1 MIGRKTYF
9 CSMMITRKEIITSMA
24 FLLFLTGF
32 TSLTLSL
39 VGIRWKFLA
48 WIDQYS
54 ALAGLLVKIGMIL
67 LSIILLVIINTNSE
81 EE

>member
-1 MIGRKTYF
+1 MIV
-9 CSMMITRKEIITSMA
+9 TRKDIVTTVA

-39 VGIRWKFLA
+39 VGIRWSFLA
-48 WIDQYS
+48 WIDDIS
-54 ALAGLLVKIGMIL
+54 TLLGFLVKIGMIL
-67 LSIILLVIINTNSE
+67 LSIILLVIINSSNSDE